1 MIKKKKVL
9 LLSNDFGGGFN
20 LFLFAKN
27 KLKGVSKDYY
37 FKGPSLKILKN
48 HKKINLSKL
57 NFENYSSIY
66 YSLSWNKKIENLI
79 LKNKKYFKFSTY
91 LVLDG
96 WGDYKKKIFFKNKN
110 FIPDNIICLDRYSFY
125 LSRKQN
131 LNLICNLKFYPNILF
146 NEFRKNKKPR
156 KLRKKK
162 ILYLTSPLIKKNK
175 IKMIQNYISKNFKGS
190 LEVKYH
196 PKLSSAVDGQLSKIL
211 GKFDYVFGHYST
223 ALIYSS
229 MMGIK
234 TFSLNHTNLDI
245 FKWKKLKVFSNFK
258 ISIINNKNFNFAF
271 KKIRNE
277 YI

>member
-1 MIKKKKVL
+1 
-9 LLSNDFGGGFN
+9 
-20 LFLFAKN
+20 
-27 KLKGVSKDYY
+27 
-37 FKGPSLKILKN
+37 
-48 HKKINLSKL
+48 
-57 NFENYSSIY
+57 
-66 YSLSWNKKIENLI
+66 
-79 LKNKKYFKFSTY
+79 
-91 LVLDG
+91 
-96 WGDYKKKIFFKNKN
+96 
-110 FIPDNIICLDRYSFY
+110 
-125 LSRKQN
+125 
-131 LNLICNLKFYPNILF
+131 
-146 NEFRKNKKPR
+146 
-156 KLRKKK
+156 
-162 ILYLTSPLIKKNK
+162 
-175 IKMIQNYISKNFKGS
+175 MIQNYISKNFKGS